1 MCHTSNSD
9 SESDTAS
16 EHSDYDAELDE
27 ELSNGEEEAAA
38 PAPWVT
44 PVTGAA
50 ALLAEAVAAPV
61 PFVSPLMGA
70 AAFQTLTAALSG
82 VSEAGSSQSLTAT
95 LAGVSGAGGS
105 GAPAMASSSI
115 EPAAVSQ
122 HGPTM
127 PEEDSTELTGEEA
140 EEIMATMGFHALL
153 GDTAEGNPSSFSS
166 SSSTP
171 GVSHTYLS
179 HPLHLP
185 PLPLLEALNATASAA
200 GLNPFATPWSTP
212 LPTTAAATAATPAP
226 PSPLGPKH
234 LLTALLRCGSSLKR
248 RLTHLTVR
256 EEIPSNTSNE
266 DGSASSHVSCALDAV
281 GSALLSR
288 GLRNLVHLE
297 WQGLL
302 LAPHPSSLAPLAG
315 LSALRSLTLAV
326 NADDPVARIG
336 LHCLPPSLTAL
347 TMQVN
352 GERGELWGWNREG
365 IVYNRE
371 GRVVGL
377 EQGVKRECNFI
388 MRHMSLGGSCDEL
401 LMHIFFSYALP
412 PLSSL
417 SFPPLPLPCAEHQR
431 RPLPHGQ
438 RARPPLAV
446 PPAPQELRPARS
458 GVLRGGA
465 LDRVAQPRQLRR
477 RGVRAG
483 PRKDVAQPVLARG
496 HLHTGGAH
504 NLLRGAGG
512 GELCAYAAC
521 SYACFCPPVWEPS
534 RCWPSSPLPFAP
546 LLPPLRIGVSSTPRR
561 TWPPL
566 AASHACASSPSSPLM
581 RSTSQWTGCSRS
593 RSCAC
598 SASAPPRQ
606 WHAMSRWVILPA
618 ARRFGLLGF

>member
-61 PFVSPLMGA
+61 PFVSPMMGA
-70 AAFQTLTAALSG
+70 AA
-82 VSEAGSSQSLTAT
+82 SQT

-105 GAPAMASSSI
+105 GAPAMAASSSA
-115 EPAAVSQ
+115 PADVSQ

-352 GERGELWGWNREG
+352 GERGELWGWNRE
-365 IVYNRE
+365 
-371 GRVVGL
+371 
-377 EQGVKRECNFI
+377 
-388 MRHMSLGGSCDEL
+388 
-401 LMHIFFSYALP
+401 
-412 PLSSL
+412 
-417 SFPPLPLPCAEHQR
+417 
-431 RPLPHGQ
+431 
-438 RARPPLAV
+438 
-446 PPAPQELRPARS
+446 
-458 GVLRGGA
+458 
-465 LDRVAQPRQLRR
+465 
-477 RGVRAG
+477 
-483 PRKDVAQPVLARG
+483 
-496 HLHTGGAH
+496 
-504 NLLRGAGG
+504 
-512 GELCAYAAC
+512 
-521 SYACFCPPVWEPS
+521 
-534 RCWPSSPLPFAP
+534 
-546 LLPPLRIGVSSTPRR
+546 
-561 TWPPL
+561 
-566 AASHACASSPSSPLM
+566 
-581 RSTSQWTGCSRS
+581 
-593 RSCAC
+593 
-598 SASAPPRQ
+598 
-606 WHAMSRWVILPA
+606 
-618 ARRFGLLGF
+618 